1 MGINIFNLF
10 IRCLAKITL
19 ITDTSQKRDRWPKR
33 DFTKRLQDSS
43 TQATFSIPSFW
54 VLYPR
59 SSISQPTSLSLTGC
73 KVQKIKQTNTSQIG
87 KRRRVDRIRTGL
99 CCDHGALHGHR
110 HHWAHKDLGKQ
121 PRVSRSHP
129 LFDYSRFYHKNRNTP
144 KCLMIQHIVFQGAL
158 SF

>member
-1 MGINIFNLF
+1 MAEERFYQKIARLFNPSDFLYSFFLGF
-10 IRCLAKITL
+10 IPSLLDIT
-19 ITDTSQKRDRWPKR
+19 TDFSFAD
-33 DFTKRLQDSS
+33 RLQKSK
-43 TQATFSIPSFW
+43 
-54 VLYPR
+54 R
-59 SSISQPTSLSLTGC
+59 
-73 KVQKIKQTNTSQIG
+73 QKNDQTNTSQIG

-129 LFDYSRFYHKNRNTP
+129 PFDYSRLYHKNRNTP
-144 KCLMIQHIVFQGAL
+144 KCLMIQYIVFQGAS